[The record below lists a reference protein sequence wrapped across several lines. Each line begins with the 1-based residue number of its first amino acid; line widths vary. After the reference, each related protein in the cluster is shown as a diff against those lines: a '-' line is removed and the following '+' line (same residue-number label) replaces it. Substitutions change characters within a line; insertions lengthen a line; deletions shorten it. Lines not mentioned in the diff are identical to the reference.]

1 MSMSRIATLTTALC
15 MLVASSA
22 LAAPADFRS
31 PDPHTTGHAAQTQYY
46 AGHGHLASSHAN
58 LPSPDV
64 VDSIVPPVA
73 SGHPTGSDG
82 SDVPAWAVIG
92 LIAGGLA
99 LFGGLM
105 FAVRRHYQLGPP
117 AKA

>member
-1 MSMSRIATLTTALC
+1 MSRIATITAVLSV
-15 MLVASSA
+15 LVVSSA

-31 PDPHTTGHAAQTQYY
+31 PDSHSAKHAAQTQYY
-46 AGHGHLASSHAN
+46 AKAKAHLPSSHAN

-73 SGHPTGSDG
+73 SQQPTGSDG
-82 SDVPAWAVIG
+82 NDVSVWAVLG
-92 LIAGGLA
+92 LIAAGLGLFAGLA
-99 LFGGLM
+99 FV
-105 FAVRRHYQLGPP
+105 VRRHYQLGPP

>member
-1 MSMSRIATLTTALC
+1 MTRIATLTAALC

-22 LAAPADFRS
+22 FAAPADFRS
-31 PDPHTTGHAAQTQYY
+31 PDPHTTGHAAQTHYY
-46 AGHGHLASSHAN
+46 AAHGRLASSHAN

-73 SGHPTGSDG
+73 SQQPAGSDG
-82 SDVPAWAVIG
+82 NEVSAWAVIG

-99 LFGGLM
+99 VFGGLM
-105 FAVRRHYQLGPP
+105 FAVRRHYRLGPP
-117 AKA
+117 ARA